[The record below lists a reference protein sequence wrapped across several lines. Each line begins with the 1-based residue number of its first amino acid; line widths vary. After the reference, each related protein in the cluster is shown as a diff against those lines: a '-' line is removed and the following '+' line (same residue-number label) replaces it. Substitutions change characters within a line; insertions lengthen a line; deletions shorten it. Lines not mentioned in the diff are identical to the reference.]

1 MRARFIYG
9 MARTKIIYHKT
20 QAELELM
27 RAANLVVSKALAYL
41 GTILRPGITGFELDR
56 KAEEFIRDHGAV
68 PSFKGL
74 YGCPSSILTSV
85 NDCVVHGLPTAREYR
100 ETDLVSIDVGAYL
113 GGFHGDSAYTY
124 AFRGVDEESMD
135 VLEATNQALY
145 VGIDKARVGNR
156 VGEVSYAI
164 QRFIERECGYAI
176 VRELSGHG
184 IGREFHEAPEVP
196 NFGKRSDGAIMKP
209 GLVIAIEPMV
219 NTRTRHIKTAAD
231 GWTILA
237 KDGLA
242 TAHFEHSVAVTREG
256 PRTLSDHSFVEEAVT
271 NNEYLHD
278 PVASEILEE
287 EV

>member
-1 MRARFIYG
+1 
-9 MARTKIIYHKT
+9 MARSKVIFHKSG
-20 QAELELM
+20 AELELM
-27 RAANLVVSKALAYL
+27 RESNLLVSKTLAYL
-41 GTILRPGITGFELDR
+41 GTLLRPGVTGFELDT
-56 KAEEFIRDHGAV
+56 KAEEFIRDHGAI

-100 ETDLVSIDVGAYL
+100 ETDLVSIDCGAL
-113 GGFHGDSAYTY
+113 LNGFHGDSAYTY
-124 AFRGVDEESMD
+124 AFSGVDVDSMD

-145 VGIDKARVGNR
+145 VGIEKAQVGNR
-156 VGEVSYAI
+156 VGEISYAI

-196 NFGKRSDGAIMKP
+196 NFGKRTEGAIMKP

-219 NTRTRHIKTAAD
+219 NTKTRHIKTDAD

-237 KDGLA
+237 RDGMA
-242 TAHFEHSVAVTREG
+242 TAHFEHSVAVTRDG
-256 PRTLSDHSFVEEAVT
+256 PDILSDHRFVEKAVSD
-271 NNEYLHD
+271 NPYLHD
-278 PVASEILEE
+278 PVASTLIEE
-287 EV
+287 

>member
-1 MRARFIYG
+1 MRESNLLVS
-9 MARTKIIYHKT
+9 RT
-20 QAELELM
+20 
-27 RAANLVVSKALAYL
+27 LAYL
-41 GTILRPGITGFELDR
+41 GSVLRPGITGLELDR
-56 KAEEFIRDHGAV
+56 LAEEYIRDHGGV

-85 NDCVVHGLPTAREYR
+85 NECVVHGLPTTREFG
-100 ETDLVSIDVGAYL
+100 ESDLVSIDCGVALDGY
-113 GGFHGDSAYTY
+113 HGDSAYTF
-124 AFRGVDEESMD
+124 AFQGVDEDAMD

-145 VGIDKARVGNR
+145 VGIAKAQVGNR
-156 VGEVSYAI
+156 VGEISFAI

-196 NFGKRSDGAIMKP
+196 NYGKRSDGPIMKP

-219 NTRTRHIKTAAD
+219 NSRTRHIRTAED

-242 TAHFEHSVAVTREG
+242 TAHFEHSVAITREG
-256 PRTLSDHSFVEEAVT
+256 PWVLSDHTFVETSVAA
-271 NNEYLHD
+271 NPHLHD
-278 PVASEILEE
+278 PVASTLEE
-287 EV
+287 T

>member
-1 MRARFIYG
+1 
-9 MARTKIIYHKT
+9 MARSKIIFHKT
-20 QAELELM
+20 HAELELM
-27 RAANLVVSKALAYL
+27 RESNLLVSKTLAYL
-41 GTILRPGITGFELDR
+41 GTLLVPGVTGTELDA

-85 NDCVVHGLPTAREYR
+85 NECVVHGLPTSRPYV
-100 ETDLVSIDVGAYL
+100 ETDLVSIDCGAL
-113 GGFHGDSAYTY
+113 LNGFHGDSAYTY
-124 AFRGVDEESMD
+124 AFAGVDEDSMD

-145 VGIDKARVGNR
+145 VGIEKAQVGNR

-196 NFGKRSDGAIMKP
+196 NYGKRTDGVIMKP

-219 NTRTRHIKTAAD
+219 NTKSRHIKTAAD

-237 KDGLA
+237 KDGRA
-242 TAHFEHSVAVTREG
+242 TAHFEHSVAVTRDG
-256 PRTLSDHSFVEEAVT
+256 PDILSDHAYVEDAVT
-271 NNEYLHD
+271 RNPYLHD
-278 PVASEILEE
+278 PVAST
-287 EV
+287 VG